1 MSECI
6 ICGTV
11 ERDRPLEHSKVELC
25 IGFPTNE
32 AWGRNVV
39 ITREAIQHI
48 SSSGQYKKLPKLIME
63 YMPTCAIVE
72 NETMYIKE
80 LKIIGFKLEE
90 NNND

>member
-6 ICGTV
+6 ICGMV

-25 IGFPTNE
+25 IGFPANE

-63 YMPTCAIVE
+63 YMPTYAIME
-72 NETMYIKE
+72 NDTMYIKE